1 MTHSFVGFRRYLD
14 QFYQL
19 TDSEFE
25 QFTPDFFLK
34 NIQAKQKLVQEGDI
48 EDNIYFIAKGILR
61 KYFHRGKEQI
71 VTGFYK
77 ENDICL
83 SVISYFSLKP
93 STITIETIE
102 PTICVGIKKSDLE
115 KLMNQLPL
123 AEKIFRG
130 ILSSLYVKKDAEQI
144 NNLRYSKKERFLL
157 LCEKQP
163 DLLQSVPQK
172 QLASY
177 LEITP
182 ETFCRMKRF
191 RYDQAKEAR
200 QTAIAYSK

>member
-1 MTHSFVGFRRYLD
+1 MAR
-14 QFYQL
+14 
-19 TDSEFE
+19 
-25 QFTPDFFLK
+25 
-34 NIQAKQKLVQEGDI
+34 EGDI
-48 EDNIYFIAKGILR
+48 EHNIYFIAKGILR
-61 KYFHRGKEQI
+61 KYFQRSRIQI
-71 VTGFYK
+71 VTSFYK

-83 SVISYFSLKP
+83 SALSYFSLKP

-102 PTICVGIKKSDLE
+102 PTICVGIKKSDLKE
-115 KLMNQLPL
+115 LMTQLPL

-130 ILSSLYVKKDAEQI
+130 ILSSLYEKKDAEQI

-163 DLLQSVPQK
+163 NLLQRVPQK

-182 ETFCRMKRF
+182 EIFCRMKCF

>member
-14 QFYQL
+14 QFYRL

-25 QFTPDFFLK
+25 QFTADFFLK
-34 NIQAKQKLVQEGDI
+34 NIQAKQKLVREGDI
-48 EDNIYFIAKGILR
+48 EENIYFIAKGILR

-83 SVISYFSLKP
+83 SANSYFSLKP
-93 STITIETIE
+93 SSTTIETIE
-102 PTICVGIKKSDLE
+102 PTICVGINKSDLE
-115 KLMNQLPL
+115 KLMNQLSI
-123 AEKIFRG
+123 AEKIFLG

-144 NNLRYSKKERFLL
+144 NNLRYSKKERFFFLFEIQL
-157 LCEKQP
+157 
-163 DLLQSVPQK
+163 DLLQRVHQK
-172 QLASY
+172 HLTSY

-200 QTAIAYSK
+200 QTAIVYSK